1 MSFRNIWTEMGK
13 RDKQYAISRAV
24 SVTESSDTLRSICE
38 DSSILKPYVTPGLG
52 AFANNDRK
60 KIKVP
65 STSLLNCS
73 VNLDEASR
81 MSHPH
86 ENRWDYAL
94 DYDGKAFFIE
104 IHPAH
109 TSEIEC
115 MVKKVLFVKKWLT
128 SVAPEILRLPGTRE
142 FYWVSS
148 GTTDLRIM
156 KNSPQA
162 RKLALHKIVSVGQ
175 VWDYWKVC
183 T

>member
-1 MSFRNIWTEMGK
+1 MGK
-13 RDKQYAISRAV
+13 RDKQDAIPRAL
-24 SVTESSDTLRSICE
+24 SVTKSSDTLRSICE
-38 DSSILKPYVTPGLG
+38 DSPILGPYIKPGLG
-52 AFANNDRK
+52 VFANSERK

-73 VNLDEASR
+73 VNLDEAAR
-81 MSHPH
+81 CACPH

-94 DYDGKAFFIE
+94 DYAGKAFFNE

-115 MVKKVLFVKKWLT
+115 LVKKVLFVKKWLA
-128 SVAPEILRLPGTRE
+128 SVAPEMLELPGPRA

-156 KNSPQA
+156 QNSPQA

-175 VWDYWKVC
+175 IWDYGKVM
-183 T
+183 TSGRSEK